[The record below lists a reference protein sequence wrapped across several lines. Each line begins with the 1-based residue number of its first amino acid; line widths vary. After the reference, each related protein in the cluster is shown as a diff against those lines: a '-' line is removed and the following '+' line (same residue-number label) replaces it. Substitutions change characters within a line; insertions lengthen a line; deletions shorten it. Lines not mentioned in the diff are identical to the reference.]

1 MEQVELTPAERIA
14 DGDEPVRVGRGLF
27 YERAV
32 ESGLKTPRPRRRKL
46 GRRDEAYL
54 GPRPWCSATRPGPL
68 AS

>member
-1 MEQVELTPAERIA
+1 MEQVELSPGERTA

-46 GRRDEAYL
+46 GRR
-54 GPRPWCSATRPGPL
+54 
-68 AS
+68 